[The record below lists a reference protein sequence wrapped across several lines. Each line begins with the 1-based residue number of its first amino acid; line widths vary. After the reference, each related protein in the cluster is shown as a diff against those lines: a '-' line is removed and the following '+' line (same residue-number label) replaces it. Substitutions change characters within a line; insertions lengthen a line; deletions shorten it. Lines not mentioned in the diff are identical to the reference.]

1 MPKVRSELTKLT
13 DEELVQK
20 YQSEEFTQRESWGVL
35 LDRHLELIKNL
46 FYERFAWL
54 GPQKTD
60 LFDSTFKLAL
70 ERKILSKWDNGGM
83 SVKNW
88 IVNHLVYW
96 LPGDTDFYERWKD
109 RKEHWEYEPEE
120 ELELIRQNVEES
132 QVSEMDGFFKKLEK
146 QAMNFLETALN
157 DSESSLT
164 RKRKE
169 SRQLVLK
176 TLKDNYEKEGTE
188 GIKSD
193 KKKAGEVDMTKN
205 AFSVLKVRALDDLV
219 GELEKRSFSYEIIP
233 TFSWILNFRVDS
245 LAARVEELKENS

>member
-1 MPKVRSELTKLT
+1 MQKVRSEMAKLT

-20 YQSEEFTQRESWGVL
+20 YKSRELDQKEVWSVL
-35 LDRHLELIKNL
+35 CGKHLELIKNL

-70 ERKILSKWDNGGM
+70 EREILRKWHTDGM

-96 LPGDTDFYERWKD
+96 LPGDTDFYEKWKD
-109 RKEHWEYEPEE
+109 RKEHWEHEPEE
-120 ELELIRQNVEES
+120 ELEIIRQNVGES
-132 QVSEMDGFFKKLEK
+132 QVSEMDSFFKKLEE
-146 QAMNFLETALN
+146 QAKNFLELALN
-157 DSESSLT
+157 DSESLLT
-164 RKRKE
+164 NNRKE
-169 SRQLVLK
+169 SRRLVLK
-176 TLKDNYEKEGTE
+176 TLKDNYEKEGAE

-193 KKKAGEVDMTKN
+193 KKKAKEVEMTKN

-219 GELEKRSFSYEIIP
+219 EELEKRSFPYEIVP